1 MEDRWRIGTAVQVM
15 QLEQYGF
22 LQALENAFERNLRLT
37 LLTFDVVGRIVTGRT
52 SLRAMSGP
60 IEIARFSGMAAAMGV
75 IPTPQLYGLWS
86 HCNWGFLILMPIPIL
101 DGGVIALLA
110 IEGLIRRDLSMRVK
124 ERIFQV
130 GFIFLILLMGIVIFN
145 DLAKNL
151 PILD

>member
-1 MEDRWRIGTAVQVM
+1 MEDRWRIGTAVQIM

-22 LQALENAFERNLRLT
+22 LQALENSFERNLRLT

-75 IPTPQLYGLWS
+75 IQLLNFMALVSLQLGIF
-86 HCNWGFLILMPIPIL
+86 NLMPIPIL